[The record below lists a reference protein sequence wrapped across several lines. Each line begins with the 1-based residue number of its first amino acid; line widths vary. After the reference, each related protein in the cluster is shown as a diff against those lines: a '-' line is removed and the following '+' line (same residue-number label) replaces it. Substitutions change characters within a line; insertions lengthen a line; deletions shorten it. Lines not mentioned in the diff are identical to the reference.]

1 MRIRLSWIGALG
13 VLIAAPRLA
22 AAADCPDFTA
32 MNPIYLNGSSAAE
45 PLVKTMAPVLLA
57 QTPPTTLVYAK
68 PGSCVGV
75 TSVNEDA
82 TPTGTC
88 ASGACFSGS
97 VEYWDPTAKSGAGDL
112 VTCTLNTLTHVDV
125 GLSDVWVDT
134 CTGAQPK
141 AGVKDTTGP
150 VEPMLFVIPKAS
162 PLMAITAEEA
172 YFVFGFGAAGQVT
185 PWTVEANL
193 AIRNPTSGTEQ
204 VIAHNI
210 SVPAGRWKGM
220 DKGGSG
226 GVLTAV
232 MNAPNAAAASTI
244 GILGSDL
251 YDANRTVLSS
261 LAFQG
266 FHQYGAFYA
275 DSTST
280 SFDKRNVRNGH
291 YVNWGYLHMITRLD
305 ATNNMTPT
313 AKKFVDWVT
322 GNTSASGTPS
332 PFGDVTDIIIQAKM
346 VPTCAM
352 KVSRQSE
359 GGALSPFTPAADCS
373 AKFEAAVAPH

>member
-1 MRIRLSWIGALG
+1 MRIRFSWVGALG

-22 AAADCPDFTA
+22 AAADCPTFTD
-32 MNPIYLNGSSAAE
+32 PIYLNGSSAAE
-45 PLVKTMAPVLLA
+45 PLVIAMAKVLSTQA
-57 QTPPTTLVYAK
+57 SPTTLVYAK

-82 TPTGTC
+82 TPTAAC
-88 ASGACFSGS
+88 ALGACFTGT
-97 VEYWDPTAKSGAGDL
+97 VEYWDPTASAGAGAV
-112 VTCTLNTLTHVDV
+112 VTCTLTAPTHVDV

-141 AGVKDTTGP
+141 AGVKDTSGP
-150 VEPMLFVIPKAS
+150 VEPMLFVVPKAS
-162 PLMAITAEEA
+162 QQSAMTAEEA
-172 YFVFGFGAAGQVT
+172 YFVFGFGASGQAK
-185 PWTVEANL
+185 PWTVEGNL

-232 MNAPNAAAASTI
+232 SNATAAESTI
-244 GILGSDL
+244 GILGSDV
-251 YDANRTVLSS
+251 YDANRDKLTA
-261 LAFQG
+261 LAFQA
-266 FHQYGAFYA
+266 FHQFGAFYA
-275 DSTST
+275 DSTAT

-291 YVNWGYLHMITRLD
+291 YVNWGYLHMITRID
-305 ATNNMTPT
+305 SGNAMNAN
-313 AKKFVDWVT
+313 AKRFVDWVT
-322 GNTSASGTPS
+322 GHTGASGTPA
-332 PFGDVTDIIIQAKM
+332 PFDATDVIIQAKM

-359 GGALSPFTPAADCS
+359 GGALSPFAPAADCS

>member
-1 MRIRLSWIGALG
+1 MRIRLSWLGALS

-22 AAADCPDFTA
+22 GAAPCPTFTD
-32 MNPIYLNGSSAAE
+32 PIVLDGSSAAE
-45 PLVKTMAPVLLA
+45 PLVKVMAQALA
-57 QTPPTTLVYAK
+57 TQTTPTNLVYAK

-75 TSVNEDA
+75 SSVNDDNA
-82 TPTGTC
+82 TDC
-88 ASGACFSGS
+88 KSGS
-97 VEYWDPTAKSGAGDL
+97 CLLNGSVFYWDTTTTPGQWISCDL
-112 VTCTLNTLTHVDV
+112 PAAVHVDV

-141 AGVKDTTGP
+141 AGVKDINGP
-150 VEPMLFVIPKAS
+150 VEPMLFVVPKNSQQIA
-162 PLMAITAEEA
+162 MTAEEA
-172 YFVFGFGAAGQVT
+172 YFVFGFGAAGQAK

-210 SVPAGRWKGM
+210 NVPAGRWKGM

-232 MNAPNAAAASTI
+232 MNATAVESTI
-244 GILGSDL
+244 GILGSDV
-251 YDANRTVLSS
+251 YDANRNALKA

-266 FHQYGAFYA
+266 FHQFGAFYA
-275 DSTST
+275 DSTAT

-291 YVNWGYLHMITRLD
+291 YMNWGYLHMITRLD
-305 ATNNMTPT
+305 ASNNMTPA
-313 AKKFVDWVT
+313 AKRFTDLVT
-322 GNTSASGTPS
+322 GNTGATGTPS

-352 KVSRQSE
+352 KVQRQSE
-359 GGALSPFTPAADCS
+359 GGAISSFAPAADCS

>member
-1 MRIRLSWIGALG
+1 MRIRLSWFGALG
-13 VLIAAPRLA
+13 VLIAVPRLA
-22 AAADCPDFTA
+22 AADDCPDFTS

-45 PLVKTMAPVLLA
+45 PLVKIMGPVLA
-57 QTPPTTLVYAK
+57 TQTQPTTLVYAK

-75 TSVNEDA
+75 TSVNED

-88 ASGACFSGS
+88 TNGACFTGA
-97 VEYWDPTAKSGAGDL
+97 VEYWNATGAL
-112 VTCTLNTLTHVDV
+112 VTCTLTVPTHVDV

-141 AGVKDTTGP
+141 AGVKDVTGP
-150 VEPMLFVIPKAS
+150 VEPMLFVVPKNS
-162 PLMAITAEEA
+162 PQTAITAEEA
-172 YFVFGFGAAGQVT
+172 YFVFGFGATGRVQ
-185 PWTVEANL
+185 PWSVEANL

-210 SVPAGRWKGM
+210 NVPAGRWKGM

-232 MNAPNAAAASTI
+232 MNATAVESTL
-244 GILGSDL
+244 GILGSDV
-251 YDANRTVLSS
+251 YDANRGVLKS

-266 FHQYGAFYA
+266 YHQFGAFYA
-275 DSTST
+275 DSTAT

-305 ATNNMTPT
+305 ASNNVTPS
-313 AKKFVDWVT
+313 AKKFIDWVT
-322 GNTSASGTPS
+322 GNTGATGTAS
-332 PFGDVTDIIIQAKM
+332 PFADITDSIIKANM
-346 VPTCAM
+346 VPVCAM
-352 KVSRQSE
+352 KVQRQSE
-359 GGALSPFTPAADCS
+359 GGAISPFTPAADCS
-373 AKFEAAVAPH
+373 AQFEATVPH